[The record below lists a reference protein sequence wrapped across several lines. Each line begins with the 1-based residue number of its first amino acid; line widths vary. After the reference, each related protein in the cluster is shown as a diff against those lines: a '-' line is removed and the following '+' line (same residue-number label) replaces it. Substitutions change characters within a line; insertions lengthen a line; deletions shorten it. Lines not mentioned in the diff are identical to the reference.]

1 MYKFVFLDL
10 YGTLLDIH
18 TDEASPEPWE
28 ALYAYLLPYSGGNHS
43 SGADAEDSGAG
54 IHSPENLRQRFMAR
68 EQRETELALAGTG
81 NGSLPGGAVPADG
94 AAGHPEAALRDG
106 KDASQVEIDIAEVYT
121 GIFSDMGISAETVSG
136 EHLLVRAPTDF
147 REASRQWIRI
157 FPGAADFLMALRKKG
172 LTTVLA
178 SNAQE
183 LYTDKELE
191 GLKPFLDRVFLSSR
205 IGYKK
210 PSPAFFEHI
219 LQCTGAAPGET
230 VMIGNDSVCDIR
242 GAAGAGIDGIYL
254 DTGGTGDLGNADST
268 AGAAD
273 TAGTAGTDNGTC
285 RSSAQEPQAVL
296 SVHGADYQ
304 AVYDFIAGRSL

>member
-28 ALYAYLLPYSGGNHS
+28 ALYAYLLPYSERYLG
-43 SGADAEDSGAG
+43 SGAGTEDSGAA

-136 EHLLVRAPTDF
+136 EHLLVRAPTVF

-157 FPGAADFLMALRKKG
+157 FPGAADFLTALRKKG

-219 LQCTGAAPGET
+219 LQCTGAAPAET

-242 GAAGAGIDGIYL
+242 GAAGVGIDGIYL
-254 DTGGTGDLGNADST
+254 DTGGTGGPGNADST

>member
-1 MYKFVFLDL
+1 
-10 YGTLLDIH
+10 
-18 TDEASPEPWE
+18 
-28 ALYAYLLPYSGGNHS
+28 
-43 SGADAEDSGAG
+43 
-54 IHSPENLRQRFMAR
+54 MAR

-81 NGSLPGGAVPADG
+81 NGSLHGSAVPADG
-94 AAGHPEAALRDG
+94 AAGHSEAALRDE
-106 KDASQVEIDIAEVYT
+106 KDAPQIEIDIAEVYT
-121 GIFSDMGISAETVSG
+121 GIFSDMGISAETVHG
-136 EHLLVRAPTDF
+136 EHLLVRAPTVF

-183 LYTDKELE
+183 LYTNKELE

-254 DTGGTGDLGNADST
+254 DTGGTGDPGNADST
-268 AGAAD
+268 AGTD
-273 TAGTAGTDNGTC
+273 TGC
-285 RSSAQEPQAVL
+285 RSSAQAPQAVL
-296 SVHGADYQ
+296 SVRGADYQ